1 MDRQSKVPG
10 SIAAEILHNR
20 SMDDIVDDGRKKS
33 GGRPPNAK
41 RTLPGQGRREGESV
55 SKRAKSARVK
65 NVVQMKGKRVK
76 TGVETKADAAKAKTG
91 KAKADAGKAKMVKV
105 KKEKQGKKEKEK
117 MHK

>member
-1 MDRQSKVPG
+1 MDHQSRVPG

-20 SMDDIVDDGRKKS
+20 SMDDIVDVGAR
-33 GGRPPNAK
+33 R

-55 SKRAKSARVK
+55 SMRAKSARVK
-65 NVVQMKGKRVK
+65 NVVQMKDKRVK

-91 KAKADAGKAKMVKV
+91 KAKAEAGKAKMVKV
-105 KKEKQGKKEKEK
+105 KKEKEK